1 MMHFSI
7 VGEGSDSWPWWQRR
21 SMQISY
27 LDFFRRGALIHENSD
42 SRGRWSHLVS
52 QYLRRDFVMRCSSID
67 LSRRLDSWLNMIW
80 WYFLG
85 IVLMRFEISQKLPR
99 RSTIVIHHRDIFLIS
114 ESDICRDFPSG
125 STRLLIE
132 FSIVRLRAIR
142 DSFLRWIIFLPI
154 HKTSTIDSFLFVVLR
169 VRFSILQRISID
181 LLRMCQ
187 FRQGIIFSPL
197 LVSLHQNELIWL

>member
-1 MMHFSI
+1 
-7 VGEGSDSWPWWQRR
+7 
-21 SMQISY
+21 
-27 LDFFRRGALIHENSD
+27 
-42 SRGRWSHLVS
+42 
-52 QYLRRDFVMRCSSID
+52 
-67 LSRRLDSWLNMIW
+67 
-80 WYFLG
+80 
-85 IVLMRFEISQKLPR
+85 MRFEISQKLPR

-181 LLRMCQ
+181 LLRFLVITKNEAIQ
-187 FRQGIIFSPL
+187 ETSKEFL
-197 LVSLHQNELIWL
+197 LIAGLLHTPRVLPMLRKGAQLAMNKHYL